1 MLDNQSKLTPSELPT
16 IISEALISVEPNF
29 DHVGSA
35 FKLNPRVIVRLLVK
49 VSKCRAIL
57 ISDFDKI
64 FFCAQIKVS
73 ELHPDGVALRNL
85 DSLEAIKIPGILLV
99 SFSVVRR
106 CQHTACRLLS
116 NRSRRRT

>member
-1 MLDNQSKLTPSELPT
+1 MLGNHSKLTPLEFPT
-16 IISEALISVEPNF
+16 IISGAVISVEPNF
-29 DHVGSA
+29 DHVGVA
-35 FKLNPRVIVRLLVK
+35 FKLNPRVIVLAK
-49 VSKCRAIL
+49 VSKYCAIL

-64 FFCAQIKVS
+64 FFCAQLKDS

-116 NRSRRRT
+116 YRSRRRT